1 MKYNLAFTGLKET
14 PYENTEENLRGFL
27 GKELGIGH
35 WIEFGNVHRFGPKNT
50 ENENMRRK
58 FYQIHRPIVA
68 RFIYHR
74 DLAYVLE
81 NAKKLKGKPF
91 TINQQFPL
99 EVENKRKRLY
109 PVMKRTRDNDH
120 FTGMVRDERF
130 IDNDLYTPKNDVTEG
145 TNVKEVEVEDQPCT
159 PQNPVRID
167 KPVNVHGSVLP
178 PIFIIKKT

>member
-1 MKYNLAFTGLKET
+1 MKYNLVFTGLKET

-35 WIEFGNVHRFGPKNT
+35 WIEFGNVHRFGPKKS
-50 ENENMRRK
+50 ENENMRRT
-58 FYQIHRPIVA
+58 FDQIHRPIVA

-74 DLAYVLE
+74 DLAYVLQ

-91 TINQQFPL
+91 TINHQFPL

-120 FTGMVRDERF
+120 FTGMVRDELF
-130 IDNDLYTPKNDVTEG
+130 IDNDLYTPNNDVTEG
-145 TNVKEVEVEDQPCT
+145 TNVKEVAVEDQPCT
-159 PQNPVRID
+159 PQNPLRID
-167 KPVNVHGSVLP
+167 KPVNVHGSVLSP
-178 PIFIIKKT
+178 DIYY